1 MSEHFNA
8 DKKHVAIGLIFDGA
22 KKQELESN
30 FKIDCY
36 SVKNEKHKELLAGMV
51 VEMQQSLN
59 GYVQHVG
66 GVMSSMHRVKSIEEE
81 MLIALGKSLPSA
93 NEGYIICMDCMER
106 SILLLQDQLG
116 MLGDLHKL
124 IKESVEG

>member
-36 SVKNEKHKELLAGMV
+36 SVKNEKHKELLAGIV
-51 VEMQQSLN
+51 TEMQQSLN
-59 GYVQHVG
+59 GYVRHVG

-124 IKESVEG
+124 IKENVE

>member
-1 MSEHFNA
+1 MSEHFEAN
-8 DKKHVAIGLIFDGA
+8 KKHVAIGLIFDSA
-22 KKQELESN
+22 KKQELERN

-36 SVKNEKHKELLAGMV
+36 SVKNEKHKELMAGIV
-51 VEMQQSLN
+51 TEMQQSLN
-59 GYVQHVG
+59 GYVRHVS

-81 MLIALGKSLPSA
+81 MLIALGKSLPSC

-124 IKESVEG
+124 IKENVE

>member
-8 DKKHVAIGLIFDGA
+8 DKKHVAIGLSFDGA

-36 SVKNEKHKELLAGMV
+36 SVKNEKHKELLAGIV
-51 VEMQQSLN
+51 TEMQQSLN
-59 GYVQHVG
+59 GYVRHVG

-124 IKESVEG
+124 IKENVE

>member
-1 MSEHFNA
+1 MSEHFEAN
-8 DKKHVAIGLIFDGA
+8 KKHLAIGLIFDSS
-22 KKQELESN
+22 KKKELESN
-30 FKIDCY
+30 FKITCH
-36 SVKNEKHKELLAGMV
+36 SIKNEKHEELIAGMV

-66 GVMSSMHRVKSIEEE
+66 GVLSSMHRVKSVEEE
-81 MLIALGKSLPSA
+81 ILIALGKSLPSC
-93 NEGYIICMDCMER
+93 NEGYIVCMDCMER

-124 IKESVEG
+124 IKENVER

>member
-36 SVKNEKHKELLAGMV
+36 SVKNEKHKELLAGIV
-51 VEMQQSLN
+51 TEMQQSLN
-59 GYVQHVG
+59 GYVRHVG
-66 GVMSSMHRVKSIEEE
+66 GVMSSMHRVKSVEEE
-81 MLIALGKSLPSA
+81 MLIALGKSLPSC

-106 SILLLQDQLG
+106 SIILLQDQLG

-124 IKESVEG
+124 IKENVE

>member
-36 SVKNEKHKELLAGMV
+36 SVKNEKHKELMAGIV
-51 VEMQQSLN
+51 TEMQQSLN
-59 GYVQHVG
+59 GYVRHVS
-66 GVMSSMHRVKSIEEE
+66 GVMSSMHRVKS
-81 MLIALGKSLPSA
+81 
-93 NEGYIICMDCMER
+93 
-106 SILLLQDQLG
+106 
-116 MLGDLHKL
+116 
-124 IKESVEG
+124 V

>member
-1 MSEHFNA
+1 MSEHFEAN
-8 DKKHVAIGLIFDGA
+8 KKHLAIGLIFDSS
-22 KKQELESN
+22 KKKELESN
-30 FKIDCY
+30 FKITCH
-36 SVKNEKHKELLAGMV
+36 SIKNEKHEELMAGIV
-51 VEMQQSLN
+51 TEMQQSLN

-66 GVMSSMHRVKSIEEE
+66 GVLSSMHRVKSIEEE

-106 SILLLQDQLG
+106 SILLLQVQLG

-124 IKESVEG
+124 IKENVER

>member
-36 SVKNEKHKELLAGMV
+36 SVKNEKHKELLAGIV
-51 VEMQQSLN
+51 TEMQQSLN
-59 GYVQHVG
+59 GYVRHVG

-124 IKESVEG
+124 IKENVER